1 MNDFIWIL
9 AFTLPPIIV
18 AAVVVFVMYAFF
30 KDARI
35 RRSDE
40 LKAENHKLT
49 LNLRLQAY
57 ERIAL
62 LLERITIKQLVMRLS
77 MPGMAGLQLQWEMLK
92 TINEEF
98 EHNFSQQI
106 YLSTELWDLVKIAKE
121 SVIRQINS
129 AAAGLHEESSGEN
142 LARLLL
148 ESELDKKTDHLKDA
162 LLFLK
167 KEVYQ
172 LF

>member
-1 MNDFIWIL
+1 MENFLEIVKNIL
-9 AFTLPPIIV
+9 PALIV
-18 AAVVVFVMYAFF
+18 GVVVVFVIYAFF

-35 RRSDE
+35 RRNEE

-106 YLSTELWDLVKIAKE
+106 HLSTELWDLV
-121 SVIRQINS
+121 
-129 AAAGLHEESSGEN
+129 
-142 LARLLL
+142 
-148 ESELDKKTDHLKDA
+148 
-162 LLFLK
+162 
-167 KEVYQ
+167 
-172 LF
+172 

>member
-1 MNDFIWIL
+1 MENFLEIVKNIL
-9 AFTLPPIIV
+9 PALIV
-18 AAVVVFVMYAFF
+18 GVVVVFVIYAFF

-35 RRSDE
+35 RRNEE

-148 ESELDKKTDHLKDA
+148 ESELDKKTDHLNDA

-167 KEVYQ
+167 KEVRQ

>member
-1 MNDFIWIL
+1 MIDFTWIL
-9 AFTLPPIIV
+9 AFTLPPLIV
-18 AAVVVFVMYAFF
+18 AAVVVFVIYAFF

-35 RRSDE
+35 HRNEE

-62 LLERITIKQLVMRLS
+62 FMERITIKQLVMRLS

-106 YLSTELWDLVKIAKE
+106 YLSSELWDLVKIARE

-129 AAAGLHEESSGEN
+129 AAAGLHEESTGEN

-148 ESELDKKTDHLKDA
+148 ESELDKQTDHLNDA
-162 LLFLK
+162 LNFLK
-167 KEVYQ
+167 KEVHQ

>member
-1 MNDFIWIL
+1 
-9 AFTLPPIIV
+9 
-18 AAVVVFVMYAFF
+18 
-30 KDARI
+30 
-35 RRSDE
+35 
-40 LKAENHKLT
+40 
-49 LNLRLQAY
+49 
-57 ERIAL
+57 
-62 LLERITIKQLVMRLS
+62 
-77 MPGMAGLQLQWEMLK
+77 LQWEMLK

-129 AAAGLHEESSGEN
+129 AAAWLHEESSGEN

-167 KEVYQ
+167 KEVHQ